1 MLICLPVVASVIT
14 LVITIIIMKKLA
26 KQEKNSADIY
36 QNRGLYPESTAGD
49 SPPLYKYVEILSDTC
64 TLVYQTVRWYSLYGD
79 GQEKKYSPIFK
90 VNFAATIAILFCFL
104 I

>member
-49 SPPLYKYVEILSDTC
+49 SPPLYKYVEILSDT
-64 TLVYQTVRWYSLYGD
+64 VRWYSLYGD